1 MINKK
6 ILFGIAIVFVGILSM
21 LFSIDTSKIELT
33 TKEKEKFLTI
43 PEQNEQTVK
52 SFLTELMGND
62 YELLIYLFDSKK
74 LNKSI
79 DEMSEQELK
88 QYAQEIGKKIKG
100 NKTMVRGQVS
110 FVKNI
115 NDVYRYTI
123 LLSFSDGSQK
133 QIQLDV
139 KNGVI
144 ITPIEQLTKP

>member
-43 PEQNEQTVK
+43 PEQNDQTVK